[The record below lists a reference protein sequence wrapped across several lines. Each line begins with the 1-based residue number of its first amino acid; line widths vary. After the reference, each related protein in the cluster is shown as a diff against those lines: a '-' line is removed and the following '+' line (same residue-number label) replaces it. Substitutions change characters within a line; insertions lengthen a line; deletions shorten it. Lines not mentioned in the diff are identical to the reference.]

1 MYLPIGSKRWYPINW
16 PILVKTR
23 VKKNAIT
30 IKLSTIDENIF
41 NNETGACF
49 STSTSGGKRG
59 TQRLNAKDMKRCSLD
74 DAKLPTTFI
83 HADWGKHN
91 LHAIQGT
98 WLGKNGLK

>member
-1 MYLPIGSKRWYPINW
+1 MISDKLTYTSKNES
-16 PILVKTR
+16 L
-23 VKKNAIT
+23 KKNAIT

-59 TQRLNAKDMKRCSLD
+59 NQRLIAKDMKRCSLD

-83 HADWGKHN
+83 HAD
-91 LHAIQGT
+91 
-98 WLGKNGLK
+98 

>member
-1 MYLPIGSKRWYPINW
+1 MLSYVLAHWLQEMISDKLTYTSKNES
-16 PILVKTR
+16 L
-23 VKKNAIT
+23 KKNAIT

-83 HADWGKHN
+83 HAD
-91 LHAIQGT
+91 
-98 WLGKNGLK
+98 